1 MSYISPNFSR
11 TLFTFSLG
19 YAIAQ
24 RLGQEGA
31 TVLISS
37 NVEKDND
44 EAVRK
49 LKKLGI
55 DTSCTFC
62 DVSKGDDNKNLVK
75 TVIHYCQFWFI
86 LTINLKSSQMKIS
99 LPKVLL
105 AYFRPILPFMPML
118 PFIAIKG
125 SIVLNSVA
133 AVNRCASK

>member
-1 MSYISPNFSR
+1 M
-11 TLFTFSLG
+11 FTFSLG

-24 RLGQEGA
+24 LLGQEGE

-49 LKKLGI
+49 FKKLGI

-62 DVSKGDDNKNLVK
+62 DVSKEDDNKNLVK
-75 TVIHYCQFWFI
+75 MVIYYSQFWLI
-86 LTINLKSSQMKIS
+86 LTINLKCSQMKNS
-99 LPKVLL
+99 LPNVLL
-105 AYFRPILPFMPML
+105 AYFRPILPFMSML

-133 AVNRCASK
+133 AFNRCSSK